1 MCDILLQPEY
11 IPENPDSDAVPGTKR
26 VTGEESWTKV
36 KPCQLDPRSM
46 RAMKENLDV
55 DKNKSPELHEV
66 LNNFD

>member
-1 MCDILLQPEY
+1 M
-11 IPENPDSDAVPGTKR
+11 PGTKR

-36 KPCQLDPRSM
+36 MPCKLDQKSM

-66 LNNFD
+66 WLNGLDKNLTAVLGEGY

>member
-1 MCDILLQPEY
+1 M
-11 IPENPDSDAVPGTKR
+11 PGTKR

-36 KPCQLDPRSM
+36 KACQLDQKSM

-66 LNNFD
+66 DNNNNDTY